1 MTVNNIAMVM
11 NPSMFRDDNNSVLE
25 FMSMGPARSKLVKT
39 LIENYEEMFLLPKEN
54 LQTQVE
60 AREEELS
67 EEVGVQ
73 LKNFSSLLQKG
84 ALAIA
89 NLLMQEGEKEIAI
102 QFDETEDVVATK
114 QTKRVLTDDDVKNM
128 SFEEFAKFMQINP
141 PGSGNPM
148 ERGKRSGTNR
158 LVSTDPVALTTD
170 SSDESKHNSGEK
182 RKLNETQRSCSMS
195 TLEGG
200 PNGNVGEI
208 ETG

>member
-1 MTVNNIAMVM
+1 M
-11 NPSMFRDDNNSVLE
+11 
-25 FMSMGPARSKLVKT
+25 
-39 LIENYEEMFLLPKEN
+39 
-54 LQTQVE
+54 
-60 AREEELS
+60 
-67 EEVGVQ
+67 GVQ

-208 ETG
+208 ETGQTDSPSKKRFKVFRKDKRRSNTGDHPLNKSKSQKQVSSLKSK